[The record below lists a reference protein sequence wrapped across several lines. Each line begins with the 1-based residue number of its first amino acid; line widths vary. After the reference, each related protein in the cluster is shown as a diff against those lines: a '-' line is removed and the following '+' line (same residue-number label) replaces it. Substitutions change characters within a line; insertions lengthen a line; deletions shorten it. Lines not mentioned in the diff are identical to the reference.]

1 MSSVYTIALGGCQTQ
16 PLASYLKALGVFRL
30 VAEQKDR
37 QARCYWQGDD
47 FYLVC
52 TLLDEMALERFF
64 LWEYQP
70 TPILAPWNGQTGFFP
85 KDKGDTLAQVRK
97 STTSRF
103 QGYREA
109 IEIAFAIVEKM
120 KLQKQP
126 SDKGKKRLLTKLRNQ
141 LPDPALQWL
150 DTCSVI
156 ADKEIK
162 FTPLTG
168 SGGND
173 GNLEFSRT
181 FMQRLLDLI
190 DKDQGTP
197 KPGAEVLLQA
207 SLFGEILPG
216 LSFEGSIGQF
226 HPLAAGGVN
235 AHPGFQADSRVNA
248 WDFVLMIEGLVLF
261 RAGSTRR
268 YEHTA
273 PGELSY
279 PFTVRASAVGYGS
292 ASEADKA
299 RAELWVPV
307 WTTPVGLKGLQSL
320 FSEGRAKVQKRTA
333 QTGVDFARGLSNLA
347 LQRGIHAF
355 VRYSFL
361 ERNGLSYFAIPL
373 GQFEPCRQPQV
384 DLLADIDPWLMS
396 LRRTN
401 SETAPA
407 SVRNAYRRLE
417 ESIFELACGK
427 GHFLDVVMALGA
439 MEASLSQSLKFT
451 VNQGIKP
458 FPIIL
463 GKAYE
468 RAKQWLEFLAINE
481 PEFRLAL
488 ALAGRP
494 LMRQRLVKVREKRRG
509 KTIRLEWA
517 EESDPITTWQQG
529 SLTTNLLR
537 LLQREEIEQQQQSKV
552 ESPQSSKDK
561 DSVLLW
567 RPEVASPAQERAQAA
582 MEPKAYASLA
592 DVASWISGN
601 VDEVRLEAILRG
613 LCLLKIPD
621 QPVPFE
627 PHLRPDLPPAFGL
640 LANVHSGLVRW
651 GEKEVAVKRVP
662 NLLGQLM
669 AGDCF
674 SATTLA
680 LHRLRADGL
689 PIGLDEGIYEPP
701 ERTQRMGAALAFPL
715 TLGRR
720 EQLLVPF
727 LQKQA
732 DNGLSPDNCSFS

>member
-1 MSSVYTIALGGCQTQ
+1 MFMSNVLALPGCQTQ

-30 VAEQKDR
+30 VAEQKDP
-37 QARCYWQGDD
+37 QARCYWQENG
-47 FYLVC
+47 FYLVSS
-52 TLLDEMALERFF
+52 LDAPALEQFF
-64 LWEYQP
+64 LREYQP

-85 KDKGDTLAQVRK
+85 KDKGNTLTQVRN
-97 STTSRF
+97 STTVRF
-103 QGYREA
+103 QSYREA
-109 IEIAFAIVEKM
+109 IEIALTIVHEM
-120 KLQKQP
+120 GLQKQP
-126 SDKGKKRLLTKLRNQ
+126 SEKGKKRLLVKLRNQ
-141 LPDPALQWL
+141 LPDPALPWL
-150 DTCSVI
+150 DTCSLI
-156 ADKEIK
+156 ADEEIK
-162 FTPLTG
+162 FPPLTG

-190 DKDQGTP
+190 KKDQGTP
-197 KPGAEVLLQA
+197 QPEADVLLQA

-216 LSFEGSIGQF
+216 LSFKGSIGQF

-248 WDFVLMIEGLVLF
+248 WDFVLMMEGLILF

-347 LQRGIHAF
+347 RQRGIHAF

-373 GQFEPCRQPQV
+373 GQFAPQQQPQV
-384 DLLADIDPWLMS
+384 DLLADIDSWLMS

-401 SETAPA
+401 SETSPA
-407 SVRNAYRRLE
+407 SVRNAYRYLE

-439 MEASLSQSLKFT
+439 MEAALSRSLKFT
-451 VNQGIKP
+451 LEKGIKP
-458 FPIIL
+458 FPTIW

-468 RAKQWLEFLAINE
+468 RAKQWLVALATDE

-517 EESDPITTWQQG
+517 EENDPITTWQQG
-529 SLTTNLLR
+529 SLTTNLLH
-537 LLQREEIEQQQQSKV
+537 LLQREAIEQQQQSKA
-552 ESPQSSKDK
+552 ESSQSSEEQADM
-561 DSVLLW
+561 
-567 RPEVASPAQERAQAA
+567 ASQAQESSQAS
-582 MEPKAYASLA
+582 MRPKAYASLS
-592 DVASWISGN
+592 DVAAWINGN

-627 PHLRPDLPPAFGL
+627 PHLPPDLPPAFRVL
-640 LANVHSGLVRW
+640 VNVHSGLVKW
-651 GEKEVAVKRVP
+651 GEQKVEVKRVP
-662 NLLGQLM
+662 NLLGQLT

-701 ERTQRMGAALAFPL
+701 ERTRRMGAALAFPL
-715 TLGRR
+715 TLGQR
-720 EQLLVPF
+720 EKLILPLL
-727 LQKQA
+727 KA
-732 DNGLSPDNCSFS
+732 NHDLSPANCSFANCSFL